1 MKLFTITPFEEYNYI
16 MTMIVTDN
24 VKRLLLFMVAAML
37 LMSFITITLTSYPP
51 ENDSPLAKDVRRT
64 EASLRGIR

>member
-1 MKLFTITPFEEYNYI
+1 
-16 MTMIVTDN
+16 MTNN

-37 LMSFITITLTSYPP
+37 LMSFITITLTSYP
-51 ENDSPLAKDVRRT
+51 ENNTSPLAKDIRRT

>member
-1 MKLFTITPFEEYNYI
+1 
-16 MTMIVTDN
+16 MIVTDN

-51 ENDSPLAKDVRRT
+51 DNDSALAKEVRKN

>member
-1 MKLFTITPFEEYNYI
+1 

-37 LMSFITITLTSYPP
+37 LMSFITIKLTSYPP